1 MIDTFSNAEAVS
13 WALSGTDAA
22 KFTLDQTSGELKFI
36 TAPDY
41 ESPADGDSSNDYEV
55 TLTATDSAGNTTS
68 KSVVVNVSDVDDTIV
83 SISST
88 GTTPYT
94 IAEGSNSVIDIF
106 SNSEVAPGSSQ
117 SLGNWN
123 FEGGPGSVTIV
134 GGYYEPASSSQTFNS
149 GTTHA
154 FFDAGGDRYVEFPL
168 TIPAGSSPDDVLE
181 IDFDV
186 IYGNGSNG
194 GGSVGTGSDVDL
206 QWRYAHWLYDD
217 DDYQTVPGWQTLD
230 PADSS
235 LHSWSQESYSAKL
248 QDLGIGGGSTPL
260 LFRFVQENHG
270 GGGSHVYYHDSGR
283 TYYGKDMVGLDNID
297 VQLVSPPGWSLSG
310 ADANQF
316 NFNTNTGELKLA
328 STPDFENPTDHDSDN
343 AYEVR
348 LTAVD
353 VAGNQANKDVV
364 VNVQDID
371 DTIPPI
377 QALGTTPYT
386 VAEESNPVIDT
397 FSNPEA
403 VSWALS
409 GPDASKFEFDTT
421 TGELKFIS
429 APDYENPA
437 DGDSSNDYE
446 LTLTATDSAGNTT
459 SKSVVVNISD
469 IDDTIVPIRTD
480 VAENTTL
487 VGEFHNSEATSASD
501 WSLTGDD
508 ASKFEFDPASGELEF
523 KAAPDY
529 ETPNSHD
536 GDNIYEVTLSATDG
550 TNSTSRDL
558 YVHVVDIDDVAPS
571 ITDPTALSVV
581 ENSNATFSWS
591 SDEPVTWSVAGPD
604 VASVVVNT
612 TVQGMEI
619 TFPSSALP
627 NYESITSY
635 DLYISAMDAAG
646 NTTVLGDATSPI
658 TINVS
663 DIDDT
668 IAPIQGWPRNY
679 IGVNEN
685 ARVVQSNITNNE
697 AVSWSLSGRDA
708 ALFAVEANG
717 SAGTDSEWHSVDVV
731 WAGQAAD
738 YETTLS
744 AVGTAVFGLRLH
756 AIDAAGNMTSTHS
769 PYQETW
775 INLYDVT
782 PATMPITVT
791 EVAGVIKSA
800 TDVFEISEGNRDVF
814 HVVNTE
820 ATEWVLTGDDAHL
833 FVIENDDGDDFD
845 DDGAVL
851 RFAAN
856 PDYENSQDHDN
867 NNVYEVNLRAK
878 DVDTGRHHDTYGI
891 SPSRPITITVTDQ
904 SGDSFAA
911 MSGPG
916 GDSISVDENSSQV
929 GTFTHTDSGVNWYLS
944 GADAALFSYDEST
957 DQLTFKSAPD
967 YENPL
972 DADSDN
978 IYDVTIFAK
987 KAAPAWHTSAEFISS
1002 RDLLVSVDDLDDTI
1016 EPIMVEID
1024 ENTDLVGSFTNPEA
1038 VSWNITGADAP
1049 LFVFDAGTG
1058 ELRFHSA
1065 PDYEA
1070 PIDVGSDN
1078 IYNVVLE
1085 ATDAAGNV
1093 AGLEYTIQVQDLDD
1107 QILIFNPIDGATIEE
1122 TRFIFDLPGADVLG
1136 EPVTWSLMS
1145 GGDSPSFEIQNNQRL
1160 VFKATQIPDF
1170 ESPADADAD
1179 GVYNVVLKHEDAAGN
1194 FSTTPTTVRVVDI
1207 TEPFVH
1213 TAYVDEDHDSVILK
1227 FADQMYASI
1236 ADAQSVTLSP
1246 ALFKLHVNG
1255 SASAVAPDAASM
1267 LDAQTLQLDLPTGV
1281 TAASLTDLK
1290 LSYEPLD
1297 GNPGS
1302 DALMMPSLSDFLI
1315 TTYQTSS
1322 STSPTGIGSA
1332 YDTLVLSGID
1342 SITGAA
1348 NSANNTL
1355 FGNEAGNQL
1364 DGLQGDDELF
1374 GAGGADTLIGA
1385 AGLDT
1390 LHGGSANDS
1399 LAGGDD
1405 ADHLFG
1411 DADADTLNG
1420 GSGSDTLVGGDGDDL
1435 YIIDSMDDQIV
1446 ELPGG
1451 GEDLIQ
1457 SSISLDLNAVTSSAD
1472 LTHFVEEIQLL
1483 GSASTATGNG
1493 LSNYLLGNAGANT
1506 LSGGGGNDTLDGAGG
1521 ADSLVGGLGDDY
1533 FILADST
1540 AKSEDVIYEASDGGS
1555 DTIETG
1561 VSFALAVDAANVEN
1575 LILTGSD
1582 SLTGSGDDQA
1592 NHIIGNDGNN
1602 TLYSDASGNVAD
1614 LTLSDGYAG
1623 GDILEGGNGDDT
1635 FYVTSPNVTIVDSA
1649 DSTNGGDDR
1658 VESWFSIG
1666 FDKLGDYIETVELK
1680 GSDDLVAYA
1689 SSTGNADIK
1698 IIGNDG
1704 NNGLVSWYG
1713 SDTLEGGKGD
1723 DQIYGFDGNDS
1734 LVGGDDVDT
1743 LYGGSGDDTYLI
1755 QASGDDDDLIIE
1767 DEGAGRDTVFAQMDY
1782 TLGDHLE
1789 NLTLLGSASNATGNE
1804 ADNELIGTSSSNV
1817 LIGDLGNDTLDGGGG
1832 DDELYG
1838 GEGDDTY
1845 KINAASDVVVEERRS
1860 GHDTVIADSSYT
1872 LTRFVEDLELSSI
1885 AGAADATGNRLANKL
1900 TGNNSANVLDGVRG
1914 HDTMEGGEGDDI
1926 YYVNSSTDRV
1936 VELDGLN
1943 NGKDTVI
1950 ASRNWALE
1958 DHVEDLELIGSANR
1972 AVGNDQDNRL
1982 TGTAS
1987 RNFLDGGAGADTLVG
2002 GEGSDIYYVDNLDDV
2017 VIEQSNAGD
2026 DSVYATA
2033 SYSLANS
2040 QNVERLTLLGDGALH
2055 AEGNDADNTIIGNR
2069 RNNIISGGAGEDF
2082 LVGGA
2087 GDDSYFVDHLDD
2099 HISESSEVSAGVD
2112 TVTSLVDWR
2121 LSSSLEH
2128 LFLAYD
2134 NSIASGAIEGI
2145 GNAGPNRVYGNQL
2158 NNVLDGRAGADTMRG
2173 GGGND
2178 LYYVDDLLDL
2188 VDEVGPVDIIQNFDV
2203 DQVYSGWNL
2212 NGLSYDTATVTAGS
2226 GYLGKFDENDL
2237 LIRQLDLTSDQL
2249 VTFELQLDQLD
2260 QVVLYFAGETLVDIP
2275 LAGSSA
2281 LTSNDSLT
2289 GSESLVADIHYTVKA
2304 TSAPWSAG
2312 SPQTLEITLDFDAAS
2327 PFLADLAI
2335 QGRSSGGSQHTD
2347 VWSLDTFK
2355 IDYPDASAGS
2365 GTDTVIASVN
2375 YTLAAGVEHLQL
2387 AEHRRINGT
2396 GNGMDNK
2403 LIGNDLANTL
2413 DGKAGADT
2421 LIGGDGNDIY
2431 DYTDADL
2438 ITEQH
2443 DEGYD
2448 TARVTYASDTDSNNT
2463 IVLPDHVEA
2472 LLLQESSTPATYAST
2487 NLKLVGNAL
2496 DNTLTGD
2503 SLSNRLD
2510 GGAGVDLLIG
2520 GAGDDLYYVDDEEDH
2535 VVESA
2540 NEGTDTIETS
2550 VHFALPDHVEKL
2562 VLSGGSG
2569 SDLIGVG
2576 NVLNNTIT
2584 GDSQHN
2590 ILDGEAGQ
2598 DTLVGG
2604 AGNDVYVVDDVND
2617 VVTEVASQGNDT
2629 VHASVT
2635 WKQLQSAPST
2645 SIEEVVLLGRSAI
2658 DAYGGNGSQHLYGN
2672 PANNL
2677 LDGGAGADSMYGGRG
2692 DDIYVVD
2699 DAGDKLYETYG
2710 TDTVRSSINFTL
2722 AEGFENLEL
2731 LTGATLANGNALENV
2746 ITGNSAANTIDGGLE
2761 RDRLTGGA
2769 GADTFVF
2776 SHRQY
2781 QRDSDIITDFTAG
2794 TDKLKIDT
2802 DAFGMSD
2809 SLVTL
2814 ESVASRALMRQAFK
2828 HDSMFIYHSGSGE
2841 LYYNANGTGFGLG
2854 DGGLIA
2860 ILENKPSIMST
2871 DIELSSPV

>member
-1 MIDTFSNAEAVS
+1 
-13 WALSGTDAA
+13 
-22 KFTLDQTSGELKFI
+22 
-36 TAPDY
+36 
-41 ESPADGDSSNDYEV
+41 
-55 TLTATDSAGNTTS
+55 
-68 KSVVVNVSDVDDTIV
+68 
-83 SISST
+83 
-88 GTTPYT
+88 
-94 IAEGSNSVIDIF
+94 
-106 SNSEVAPGSSQ
+106 
-117 SLGNWN
+117 
-123 FEGGPGSVTIV
+123 
-134 GGYYEPASSSQTFNS
+134 
-149 GTTHA
+149 
-154 FFDAGGDRYVEFPL
+154 
-168 TIPAGSSPDDVLE
+168 
-181 IDFDV
+181 
-186 IYGNGSNG
+186 
-194 GGSVGTGSDVDL
+194 
-206 QWRYAHWLYDD
+206 
-217 DDYQTVPGWQTLD
+217 
-230 PADSS
+230 
-235 LHSWSQESYSAKL
+235 
-248 QDLGIGGGSTPL
+248 
-260 LFRFVQENHG
+260 
-270 GGGSHVYYHDSGR
+270 
-283 TYYGKDMVGLDNID
+283 
-297 VQLVSPPGWSLSG
+297 
-310 ADANQF
+310 
-316 NFNTNTGELKLA
+316 
-328 STPDFENPTDHDSDN
+328 
-343 AYEVR
+343 
-348 LTAVD
+348 
-353 VAGNQANKDVV
+353 
-364 VNVQDID
+364 
-371 DTIPPI
+371 
-377 QALGTTPYT
+377 
-386 VAEESNPVIDT
+386 
-397 FSNPEA
+397 
-403 VSWALS
+403 
-409 GPDASKFEFDTT
+409 
-421 TGELKFIS
+421 
-429 APDYENPA
+429 
-437 DGDSSNDYE
+437 
-446 LTLTATDSAGNTT
+446 
-459 SKSVVVNISD
+459 
-469 IDDTIVPIRTD
+469 
-480 VAENTTL
+480 
-487 VGEFHNSEATSASD
+487 
-501 WSLTGDD
+501 
-508 ASKFEFDPASGELEF
+508 
-523 KAAPDY
+523 
-529 ETPNSHD
+529 
-536 GDNIYEVTLSATDG
+536 
-550 TNSTSRDL
+550 
-558 YVHVVDIDDVAPS
+558 
-571 ITDPTALSVV
+571 
-581 ENSNATFSWS
+581 
-591 SDEPVTWSVAGPD
+591 
-604 VASVVVNT
+604 
-612 TVQGMEI
+612 
-619 TFPSSALP
+619 
-627 NYESITSY
+627 
-635 DLYISAMDAAG
+635 
-646 NTTVLGDATSPI
+646 
-658 TINVS
+658 
-663 DIDDT
+663 
-668 IAPIQGWPRNY
+668 
-679 IGVNEN
+679 
-685 ARVVQSNITNNE
+685 
-697 AVSWSLSGRDA
+697 
-708 ALFAVEANG
+708 
-717 SAGTDSEWHSVDVV
+717 
-731 WAGQAAD
+731 
-738 YETTLS
+738 
-744 AVGTAVFGLRLH
+744 
-756 AIDAAGNMTSTHS
+756 
-769 PYQETW
+769 
-775 INLYDVT
+775 
-782 PATMPITVT
+782 
-791 EVAGVIKSA
+791 
-800 TDVFEISEGNRDVF
+800 
-814 HVVNTE
+814 
-820 ATEWVLTGDDAHL
+820 EWVLTGDDAHL

-957 DQLTFKSAPD
+957 DKLTFKSAPD

-1281 TAASLTDLK
+1281 TAAGLTDLK

-1832 DDELYG
+1832 DDELFG

-1958 DHVEDLELIGSANR
+1958 DHVEDLE
-1972 AVGNDQDNRL
+1972 
-1982 TGTAS
+1982 
-1987 RNFLDGGAGADTLVG
+1987 
-2002 GEGSDIYYVDNLDDV
+2002 
-2017 VIEQSNAGD
+2017 
-2026 DSVYATA
+2026 
-2033 SYSLANS
+2033 
-2040 QNVERLTLLGDGALH
+2040 
-2055 AEGNDADNTIIGNR
+2055 
-2069 RNNIISGGAGEDF
+2069 
-2082 LVGGA
+2082 
-2087 GDDSYFVDHLDD
+2087 
-2099 HISESSEVSAGVD
+2099 
-2112 TVTSLVDWR
+2112 
-2121 LSSSLEH
+2121 
-2128 LFLAYD
+2128 
-2134 NSIASGAIEGI
+2134 
-2145 GNAGPNRVYGNQL
+2145 
-2158 NNVLDGRAGADTMRG
+2158 
-2173 GGGND
+2173 
-2178 LYYVDDLLDL
+2178 
-2188 VDEVGPVDIIQNFDV
+2188 
-2203 DQVYSGWNL
+2203 
-2212 NGLSYDTATVTAGS
+2212 
-2226 GYLGKFDENDL
+2226 
-2237 LIRQLDLTSDQL
+2237 
-2249 VTFELQLDQLD
+2249 
-2260 QVVLYFAGETLVDIP
+2260 
-2275 LAGSSA
+2275 
-2281 LTSNDSLT
+2281 
-2289 GSESLVADIHYTVKA
+2289 
-2304 TSAPWSAG
+2304 
-2312 SPQTLEITLDFDAAS
+2312 
-2327 PFLADLAI
+2327 
-2335 QGRSSGGSQHTD
+2335 
-2347 VWSLDTFK
+2347 
-2355 IDYPDASAGS
+2355 
-2365 GTDTVIASVN
+2365 
-2375 YTLAAGVEHLQL
+2375 
-2387 AEHRRINGT
+2387 
-2396 GNGMDNK
+2396 
-2403 LIGNDLANTL
+2403 
-2413 DGKAGADT
+2413 
-2421 LIGGDGNDIY
+2421 
-2431 DYTDADL
+2431 
-2438 ITEQH
+2438 
-2443 DEGYD
+2443 
-2448 TARVTYASDTDSNNT
+2448 
-2463 IVLPDHVEA
+2463 
-2472 LLLQESSTPATYAST
+2472 
-2487 NLKLVGNAL
+2487 
-2496 DNTLTGD
+2496 
-2503 SLSNRLD
+2503 
-2510 GGAGVDLLIG
+2510 
-2520 GAGDDLYYVDDEEDH
+2520 
-2535 VVESA
+2535 
-2540 NEGTDTIETS
+2540 
-2550 VHFALPDHVEKL
+2550 
-2562 VLSGGSG
+2562 
-2569 SDLIGVG
+2569 
-2576 NVLNNTIT
+2576 
-2584 GDSQHN
+2584 
-2590 ILDGEAGQ
+2590 
-2598 DTLVGG
+2598 
-2604 AGNDVYVVDDVND
+2604 
-2617 VVTEVASQGNDT
+2617 
-2629 VHASVT
+2629 
-2635 WKQLQSAPST
+2635 
-2645 SIEEVVLLGRSAI
+2645 
-2658 DAYGGNGSQHLYGN
+2658 
-2672 PANNL
+2672 
-2677 LDGGAGADSMYGGRG
+2677 
-2692 DDIYVVD
+2692 
-2699 DAGDKLYETYG
+2699 
-2710 TDTVRSSINFTL
+2710 
-2722 AEGFENLEL
+2722 
-2731 LTGATLANGNALENV
+2731 
-2746 ITGNSAANTIDGGLE
+2746 
-2761 RDRLTGGA
+2761 
-2769 GADTFVF
+2769 
-2776 SHRQY
+2776 
-2781 QRDSDIITDFTAG
+2781 
-2794 TDKLKIDT
+2794 
-2802 DAFGMSD
+2802 
-2809 SLVTL
+2809 
-2814 ESVASRALMRQAFK
+2814 
-2828 HDSMFIYHSGSGE
+2828 
-2841 LYYNANGTGFGLG
+2841 
-2854 DGGLIA
+2854 
-2860 ILENKPSIMST
+2860 
-2871 DIELSSPV
+2871 